1 MDTQVSFR
9 FATPDDTEII
19 LGFIKA
25 LAQYEKLEH
34 EVVATSELLN
44 EWIFEKEKAE
54 VIFAVV
60 EEKKLVLRC
69 SSIISQRF

>member
-44 EWIFEKEKAE
+44 EWIFEKEK
-54 VIFAVV
+54 
-60 EEKKLVLRC
+60 
-69 SSIISQRF
+69 S